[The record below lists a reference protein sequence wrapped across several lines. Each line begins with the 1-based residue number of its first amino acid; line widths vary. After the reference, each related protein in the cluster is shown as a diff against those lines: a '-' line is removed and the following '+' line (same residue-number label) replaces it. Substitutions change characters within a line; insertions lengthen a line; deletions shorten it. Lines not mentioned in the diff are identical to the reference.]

1 MKPAGKFLK
10 KLAQIQKTHQRVVR
24 HSVGVNFSGNL
35 REVISRL
42 RRCVVVVMFAV
53 EATALAS
60 TNNYARNRPVTVSST
75 YTTNYG
81 SNAVDGVVSDA
92 SRWLGAPAS
101 SNWLEI
107 NFTTNVTLA
116 QAHLYTGYQTQS
128 GSWITN
134 IQLQAWSGSTWTNI
148 PGGAITNTNSFAY
161 VLTFTAPVTADRLR
175 LLTTDTTFARL
186 REITLWDDAQPLY
199 TGVTG
204 DYVPGSA
211 LLGAPV
217 LVNQIGYQ
225 LGAPKRFTAPTV
237 TNGSP
242 FSITTTNSTNALYSG
257 SIFDGRA
264 DFSNFEPTS
273 SGPYVIRVSGA
284 TNGTSFPFLILSNL
298 ISAKYT
304 VPAAQFMSDSRSG
317 VGTHKSAFG
326 GCPWRDG
333 TYYSFEIPSLIY
345 LLLNDRA
352 TIEAV
357 PREVN
362 YVAEKSAVLAT
373 NFPFVTTTEDSG
385 FLAALR
391 SYYTNQ
397 PPPLTTNLPDAV
409 QAIHF
414 GLGVTLE
421 RPATRDWSGD
431 ERPRQIHAQTVEWGA
446 YFLHAWPV
454 LRNWLDDGFYRN
466 VRDFTFAQ
474 WGISSGLTNATA
486 SDDDPSSL
494 EIDPLWAASSYGTVD
509 KHPYKGRHAPGHSIL
524 PNLLMYQV
532 AQREGRSDATNYL
545 NAARTQA
552 QWIIDNLDWADPRTT
567 KGHRMSEHKMMPGLV
582 YFATQFPN
590 DAPPGLVAKI
600 QSWADTMMARSDN
613 LWDFRMYETNDFNGD
628 GLVDWSLPKFTQNWN
643 EPGNL
648 AGFPACALAAK
659 QVVTNSATRQR
670 LTEVS
675 WATMDCLFGRNP
687 LNACSASRLSLG
699 FSDAEVGWTPVY
711 SGSAGYLDLCRGAL
725 ASGPATEHFPY
736 NPAGA
741 KRHNEGWVNFNAS
754 WNVGLSFMLA
764 DLNGLGDT
772 LEVHLPIVV
781 SEICPAPANP
791 LAEFIEL
798 WNPTPYPARLSG
810 LTIGGGVSF
819 AFPTN
824 TFTELAAGARCLLV
838 RNVAAFTNQFGAG
851 LPVLGTF
858 TGDLADAGEMLTL
871 GDVNGNTFAAFD
883 YANAN
888 LVAGYSLV
896 FTGTETNFPGG
907 DAWRRS
913 LAPGGSPGTAELTP
927 ANFVANAVSWTEIF
941 LTWTES
947 ITNETC
953 FVIERAG
960 TNGVWETVITTSA
973 NTTSARD
980 CGLTASAAYAYRLRA
995 VFADGGSSDAVT
1007 ATATTLAPVSRPPIR
1022 ILPLGDSITLG
1033 ASQPAW
1039 IPGGYRDP
1047 LHTLLTNAGY
1057 QIQFVGSD
1065 TNNPTAALTAAG
1077 NKSHEGHG
1085 SYTTS
1090 NLLANF
1096 DSVATGP
1103 SANNGGFW
1111 LAGISGGRAPVY
1123 PDVILLMA
1131 GVNDLGVNQ
1140 FPPEVGL
1147 AGLDALINKLATL
1160 RPAAHIIVST
1170 LTPYIGVSYPNR
1182 EANQQTFNAALPALV
1197 AAHQAAGHRV
1207 TLCDVRTRLNL
1218 TNAAALLCSDG
1229 VHPNQA
1235 GYNEIAPVWFEA
1247 IQKLPLVEVWRTKYF
1262 GTPTNTG
1269 NAADT
1274 ADADGD
1280 GQRNLAEFYFGSN
1293 PTNAASVFQP
1303 WTSFINV
1310 TGTNYLSV
1318 TFARRKNSDVRCVV
1332 EVVPE
1337 ISGAT
1342 PWTNQVIQVGAPVSL
1357 DADFEQ
1363 VTFRDT
1369 VPMNVAPTRFMRVSI
1384 LQP

>member
-1 MKPAGKFLK
+1 VSARLCVLLSLALFALAPAG
-10 KLAQIQKTHQRVVR
+10 
-24 HSVGVNFSGNL
+24 
-35 REVISRL
+35 
-42 RRCVVVVMFAV
+42 FA
-53 EATALAS
+53 T
-60 TNNYARNRPVTVSST
+60 TNNYALNRPVTVSST
-75 YTTNYG
+75 YQANYG
-81 SNAVDGVVSDA
+81 SNAVDSVVSDT
-92 SRWLGAPAS
+92 SRWLGVPAS

-116 QAHLYTGYQTQS
+116 QAHIYTGYQTQS

-134 IQLQAWSGSTWTNI
+134 IQLQAWSGAVWTNI
-148 PGGAITNTNSFAY
+148 PGGAITNTNSFAFA
-161 VLTFTAPVTADRLR
+161 LTFTAPVTSTKLR
-175 LLTTDTTFARL
+175 FFTSDTTYARL
-186 REITLWDDAQPLY
+186 REITLWDEPQPLY

-204 DYVPGSA
+204 EYVPGA
-211 LLGAPV
+211 PQLGAPL

-225 LGAPKRFTAPTV
+225 LGAPKRFTAPTL
-237 TNGSP
+237 TNGTP
-242 FSITTTNSTNALYSG
+242 FSITTTNSTNALFTG
-257 SIFDGRA
+257 NILDGRA
-264 DFSNFEPTS
+264 DFSAFEPAS
-273 SGPYVIRVSGA
+273 AGPYVIRVSGA
-284 TNGTSFPFLILSNL
+284 TNGISYPFLILSNL

-304 VPAAQFMSDSRSG
+304 VPAAQFMADSRSG

-333 TYYSFEIPSLIY
+333 TYYSFEIPSLVY
-345 LLLNDRA
+345 LLLNERP
-352 TIEAV
+352 TIEAM
-357 PREVN
+357 PREIN
-362 YVAEKSAVLAT
+362 YAAEKSAVLAT
-373 NFPFVTTTEDSG
+373 NFPFITTTEDSG

-409 QAIHF
+409 ACLHF

-421 RPATRDWSGD
+421 RPSTRDWSGD
-431 ERPRQIHAQTVEWGA
+431 ERPRQIHAQTVEWCA

-466 VRDFTFAQ
+466 VRDFAFAQ
-474 WGISSGLTNATA
+474 WSVSSGLTNASA

-532 AQREGRSDATNYL
+532 ALREGRSDATNYL
-545 NAARTQA
+545 NAAKTQA

-600 QSWADTMMARSDN
+600 QSWANVVMSRSDN
-613 LWDFRMYETNDFNGD
+613 LWDFRMYETNDFNSD
-628 GLVDWSLPKFTQNWN
+628 SLVDWSLPKFTQNWN

-659 QVVTNSATRQR
+659 QVVTNAATRQR

-675 WATMDCLFGRNP
+675 WAAIDCLFGRNP
-687 LNACSASRLSLG
+687 LNACSASRLALG
-699 FSDAEVGWTPVY
+699 FPDAEVGWTPIY

-741 KRHNEGWVNFNAS
+741 KRHNEGWVNFNAA
-754 WNVGLSFMLA
+754 WNVGLSYMLA
-764 DLNGLGDT
+764 DLRGQSDT
-772 LEVHLPIVV
+772 LEVHLPVIV
-781 SEICPAPANP
+781 SEILPAPANP
-791 LAEFIEL
+791 LAEYIEL

-819 AFPTN
+819 TFPTN

-838 RNVAAFTNQFGAG
+838 RNAAAVTNQFGAD
-851 LPVLGTF
+851 LPVRGTF
-858 TGDLADAGEMLTL
+858 TGDLADAGETLTL
-871 GDVNGNTFAAFD
+871 GDVNGNTFATFN

-896 FTGTETNFPGG
+896 FSGTETNFPGG
-907 DAWRRS
+907 AWRRS
-913 LAPGGSPGTAELTP
+913 LAAGGSPGTAEP
-927 ANFVANAVSWTEIF
+927 APGNFAANAVSWTEVF
-941 LTWTES
+941 LSWTES
-947 ITNETC
+947 FTNETG

-960 TNGVWETVITTSA
+960 TNGLWQTVITTTA
-973 NTTSARD
+973 NATSARD
-980 CGLTASAAYAYRLRA
+980 TGLTASTAYSYRLRA
-995 VFADGGSSDAVT
+995 VFADGNSSDSVA
-1007 ATATTLAPVSRPPIR
+1007 ATATTLALVSRPPIR
-1022 ILPLGDSITLG
+1022 VLPFGDSITLG
-1033 ASQPAW
+1033 ASVPAW

-1047 LHTLLTNAGY
+1047 LHTLLVNAGY

-1065 TNNPTAALTAAG
+1065 TNNPTTALTSAG

-1090 NLLANF
+1090 NLLANL
-1096 DSVATGP
+1096 DAVATGP
-1103 SANNGGFW
+1103 SANNGGYW
-1111 LAGISGGRAPVY
+1111 LTGIPGTREPVY
-1123 PDVILLMA
+1123 PDVILLIA

-1140 FPPEVGL
+1140 FPPAVGL
-1147 AGLDALINKLATL
+1147 AGLDALITRLATL

-1170 LTPYIGVSYPNR
+1170 LTPYTGAVYPNR
-1182 EANQQTFNAALPALV
+1182 EANQQTLNAALPALV
-1197 AAHQAAGHRV
+1197 ASHVAAGRRV
-1207 TLCDVRTRLNL
+1207 TLCDVRTRVNL
-1218 TNAAALLCSDG
+1218 TNAATMLCSDG

-1235 GYNEIAPVWFEA
+1235 GYNEIAQVWFEA
-1247 IQKLPLVEVWRTKYF
+1247 FQQLPLIENWRRSHF
-1262 GTPTNTG
+1262 GTPANTG
-1269 NAADT
+1269 NAADS
-1274 ADADGD
+1274 ADGD
-1280 GQRNLAEFYFGSN
+1280 GDAQRNLAEFYFGTS
-1293 PTNAASVFQP
+1293 PTNAAATNVLL
-1303 WTSFINV
+1303 TNFISDG
-1310 TGTNYLSV
+1310 GTNYLSL
-1318 TFARRKNSDVRCVV
+1318 TFPRRKNSDLRCVV

-1342 PWTNQVIQVGAPVSL
+1342 PWTNQVVQVGPPVSI

-1369 VPMNVAPTRFMRVSI
+1369 VPMNVAPSRFLRVSI

>member
-1 MKPAGKFLK
+1 MNLLRPKAIAPLRVWCVLIAAAFVLTARAG
-10 KLAQIQKTHQRVVR
+10 
-24 HSVGVNFSGNL
+24 
-35 REVISRL
+35 
-42 RRCVVVVMFAV
+42 
-53 EATALAS
+53 
-60 TNNYARNRPVTVSST
+60 TNNYALNRPVTVSST

-81 SNAVDGVVSDA
+81 SNAVDAVVSDA
-92 SRWLGAPAS
+92 SRWLGSPAA

-116 QAHLYTGYQTQS
+116 QAHIYTGFQTQS

-134 IQLQAWSGSTWTNI
+134 IQLQAWSGSVWTNI
-148 PGGAITNTNSFAY
+148 PGGAITNTSSFAF
-161 VLTFTAPVTADRLR
+161 VLNFTAPVTTTKLR
-175 LLTTDTTFARL
+175 FYTADTTYARL
-186 REITLWDDAQPLY
+186 REITLWDEPQPLY

-211 LLGAPV
+211 LLGAPL

-225 LGAPKRFTAPTV
+225 IGAPKRFTAPTL
-237 TNGSP
+237 TNGTP
-242 FSITTTNSTNALYSG
+242 YSITTTNSTNALFSG
-257 SIFDGRA
+257 NILDGRA
-264 DFSNFEPTS
+264 DFSSFEPTS
-273 SGPYVIRVSGA
+273 SGPYVIRVTEG
-284 TNGTSFPFLILSNL
+284 TNGSSFPFLILSNL
-298 ISAKYT
+298 ISTKYT
-304 VPAAQFMSDSRSG
+304 VPAAQFMTDSRSG

-333 TYYSFEIPSLIY
+333 TYYSFEIPSLVY

-352 TIEAV
+352 TIEAM

-362 YVAEKSAVLAT
+362 YAAEKSAVLAT

-421 RPATRDWSGD
+421 RPSTRDWSGD

-454 LRNWLDDGFYRN
+454 LRNWIDDGFYRN
-466 VRDFTFAQ
+466 VRDFTLAQ

-532 AQREGRSDATNYL
+532 ALREGRSDATNYL
-545 NAARTQA
+545 NAAQTQA
-552 QWIIDNLDWADPRTT
+552 QWIIDNLEWADPRTT

-613 LWDFRMYETNDFNGD
+613 AWDFRMYETNDFNGD

-659 QVVTNSATRQR
+659 QVVTDATTRQR

-675 WATMDCLFGRNP
+675 WATIDCLFGRNP

-699 FSDAEVGWTPVY
+699 FPDAEVGWTPIY

-764 DLNGLGDT
+764 DVNGRADT

-781 SEICPAPANP
+781 SETCPAPANP

-798 WNPTPYPARLSG
+798 WNPTPYAARLSG

-819 AFPTN
+819 TFPTN

-838 RNVAAFTNQFGAG
+838 RSGAAFTNQFGAG

-858 TGDLADAGEMLTL
+858 TGDLADAGETLTL
-871 GDVNGNTFAAFD
+871 GDVNGNTFASFT
-883 YANAN
+883 YAGPN

-907 DAWRRS
+907 AWRRS
-913 LAPGGSPGTAELTP
+913 LAPGGSPGTAEPTP
-927 ANFVANAVSWTEIF
+927 ANFAANAVSWTEV
-941 LTWTES
+941 LLSWTDS
-947 ITNETC
+947 VTNETG
-953 FVIERAG
+953 FVIERTG
-960 TNGVWETVITTSA
+960 TNGLWQTVITTTA

-980 CGLTASAAYAYRLRA
+980 CGLAASTAYAYRLRA
-995 VFADGGSSDAVT
+995 VFADGGMSEAVT
-1007 ATATTLAPVSRPPIR
+1007 ASAITLAPVTRPPIR

-1090 NLLANF
+1090 NLLANL
-1096 DSVATGP
+1096 DGAAAGP

-1111 LAGISGGRAPVY
+1111 LTGISGTRPPVY

-1147 AGLDALINKLATL
+1147 AGLDALITKLAML
-1160 RPAAHIIVST
+1160 RPGAHIVVST
-1170 LTPYIGVSYPNR
+1170 LTPYIGSVYPNR
-1182 EANQQTFNAALPALV
+1182 EANEQAFNAALPALV
-1197 AAHQAAGHRV
+1197 ASHQSAGHRV

-1218 TNAAALLCSDG
+1218 TNAASLLCSDG

-1235 GYNEIAPVWFEA
+1235 GYNEIAAVWFEA
-1247 IQKLPLVEVWRTKYF
+1247 IQRLPLVENWRVNYF
-1262 GTPTNTG
+1262 GSSANTG
-1269 NAADT
+1269 NAADL
-1274 ADADGD
+1274 ADNDADGL
-1280 GQRNLAEFYFGSN
+1280 RNLAEFYFGTN
-1293 PTNAASVFQP
+1293 PTNGASILSPLTTF
-1303 WTSFINV
+1303 TALA
-1310 TGTNYLSV
+1310 GTNYLSV
-1318 TFARRKNSDVRCVV
+1318 SFIRRKDADVRCLV
-1332 EVVPE
+1332 EVAPDL
-1337 ISGAT
+1337 SGAV
-1342 PWTNQVIQVGAPVSL
+1342 PWSGGVVQVGPPVSV

-1363 VTFRDT
+1363 VTFRDA
-1369 VPMNVAPTRFMRVSI
+1369 VPMNAGPSRFLRVAVVAP
-1384 LQP
+1384 